1 MFAMVDWLMIH
12 PDLWWYHPVQVT
24 LRVASRWRGWQWL
37 RPAELV
43 WKHWPCWWL
52 DGIFIGFCVYIYN
65 IYIWYD
71 LYPKSVGFI
80 GLSCPKKNLLAS
92 MMTSWDE
99 TWKTSVV
106 PSRGSDGNMMVL
118 SSKYRV
124 FTMVK
129 IVGDWG
135 VNGDLIG
142 FDAGFIV

>member
-1 MFAMVDWLMIH
+1 
-12 PDLWWYHPVQVT
+12 
-24 LRVASRWRGWQWL
+24 
-37 RPAELV
+37 
-43 WKHWPCWWL
+43 
-52 DGIFIGFCVYIYN
+52 
-65 IYIWYD
+65 
-71 LYPKSVGFI
+71 VGFI
-80 GLSCPKKNLLAS
+80 GFSCPKKNLLAS